1 MFLSLIKSNL
11 KSTIRDSMKDNLK
24 VMTHGD
30 LLNLFNSLTD
40 NEFNIDLIPT
50 HDGFE
55 VIIED
60 TNA

>member
-1 MFLSLIKSNL
+1 
-11 KSTIRDSMKDNLK
+11 MKDNLK
-24 VMTHGD
+24 TLTNGE

-60 TNA
+60 TNAKL